1 MKIPNFVRLGGLGP
15 SADTT
20 AKRKKQV
27 VPLVTLQQPER
38 YLVKFL
44 SMKCLKTIFLFF
56 AKKKNESV
64 DLQHKNEYH
73 WLNPC
78 CTFSLRL
85 EYTVHE
91 IAIEQK
97 EGDET

>member
-1 MKIPNFVRLGGLGP
+1 M
-15 SADTT
+15 S
-20 AKRKKQV
+20 KKQYFYS
-27 VPLVTLQQPER
+27 LQ
-38 YLVKFL
+38 
-44 SMKCLKTIFLFF
+44 
-56 AKKKNESV
+56 KKNECV

-78 CTFSLRL
+78 CTFSLTL

-97 EGDET
+97 EGEET